1 MIIGD
6 PAGRCLMTDAK
17 PDYYRRDQTKGITP
31 PELSKDCT
39 FAEHIVRA
47 RGKRTRYTSV
57 SLDKEKITDFGPT
70 LYLAIRDK
78 IEGDGHT
85 IIEHS
90 TLMNTLRHVANTG
103 EKEDRL
109 RAVQAQRY
117 ATKRKEGLV
126 EWNFDISRIE
136 RKSLFVWSAA
146 QTGPYFR
153 SV

>member
-1 MIIGD
+1 
-6 PAGRCLMTDAK
+6 MTDPK

-47 RGKRTRYTSV
+47 RGKRTRFTSV
-57 SLDKEKITDFGPT
+57 SLNKEKITDFGPS
-70 LYLAIRDK
+70 LYLALRPE
-78 IEGDGHT
+78 IETDGHT

-90 TLMNTLRHVANTG
+90 ALMSALRVIATTG

-126 EWNFDISRIE
+126 EWKFDISRVE
-136 RKSLFVWSAA
+136 RKDLFVWSVAR
-146 QTGPYFR
+146 TSPYFKA
-153 SV
+153 V